1 MADDEN
7 TKDRGPSGGEDPAAR
22 LRTALKDLHDN
33 AGTDGDP
40 EWIANWLA
48 EVEEIVARVRAK
60 DLDTTRE
67 ELGELIS
74 GLLELNAEVQNL
86 TRLKQLLS

>member
-1 MADDEN
+1 MTDDEN
-7 TKDRGPSGGEDPAAR
+7 TKGRRPSGEDQPAAQ
-22 LRTALKDLHDN
+22 LRAALQDLHDK

-40 EWIANWLA
+40 EWIAEWLS
-48 EVEEIVARVRAK
+48 EVEEIVAGVRSK
-60 DLDTTRE
+60 DLDVTRE